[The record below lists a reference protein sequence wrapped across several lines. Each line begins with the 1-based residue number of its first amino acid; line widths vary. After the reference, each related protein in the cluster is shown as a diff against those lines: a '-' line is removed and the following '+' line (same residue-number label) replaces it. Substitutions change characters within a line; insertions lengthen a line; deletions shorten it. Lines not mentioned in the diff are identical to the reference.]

1 MPAPAVMRCQVCGFV
16 YRPEEGMPE
25 FGIPPG
31 TRWEDIPD
39 DWQCPDCGTGK
50 SDFHMVEYDENALAY

>member
-1 MPAPAVMRCQVCGFV
+1 MSAPSVMRCQVCGFI
-16 YRPEEGMPE
+16 YRQDEGMPE
-25 FGIPPG
+25 FGISPG

-50 SDFHMVEYDENALAY
+50 SDFHMAPYDENALAY